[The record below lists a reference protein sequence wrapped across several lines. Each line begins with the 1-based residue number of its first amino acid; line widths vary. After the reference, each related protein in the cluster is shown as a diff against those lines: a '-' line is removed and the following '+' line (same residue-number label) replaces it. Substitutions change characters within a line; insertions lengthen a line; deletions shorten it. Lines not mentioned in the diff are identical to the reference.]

1 MLTWVTMLLTYQV
14 ALLAIL
20 SALMMLWKGSQWWR
34 FIWDSPLV
42 FSSIWIVF
50 NNLLLFC
57 EHLFSPPPPSSL
69 KGAVSPW
76 HQRPEVC
83 VHNYGMNEWKVIYIY
98 GAQKLAHK
106 GWHVSGSCDR
116 FIIML
121 CACLFRSV
129 YFQSELRICV
139 LPTHV
144 TYDAPWP
151 IRKVPLRCTPH
162 FLCYH
167 PDSKVCMFSVCGFW
181 ICGCRVR

>member
-1 MLTWVTMLLTYQV
+1 MLLTYQV
-14 ALLAIL
+14 PLSAIL
-20 SALMMLWKGSQWWR
+20 SALMMLLEGSQWWR
-34 FIWDSPLV
+34 FIWDSPLL

-50 NNLLLFC
+50 ITFLWTFVQ
-57 EHLFSPPPPSSL
+57 PPPPPPPPPFSL
-69 KGAVSPW
+69 KGAVSPQ
-76 HQRPEVC
+76 HQRPEIC
-83 VHNYGMNEWKVIYIY
+83 THDYRMNEWKVIY
-98 GAQKLAHK
+98 GAQKLPHK

-116 FIIML
+116 FILML
-121 CACLFRSV
+121 CVCLFPSV

-167 PDSKVCMFSVCGFW
+167 PDSKVCMFSV
-181 ICGCRVR
+181 